1 MTSRECKSIRTFVLR
16 GSRITRAQRQALDKL
31 LPVYGLNG
39 LNPADPQPDR
49 VDIPAVFGRYAQ
61 TVLEIGF
68 GDGEALV
75 QLAREHPDKNH
86 IGIEVHRPGVGHLLL
101 QLKKHQLENV
111 RVWLGDVVDSL
122 GSVYPD
128 QSFDRI
134 NLFFPDP
141 WPKKKHHKRRLLQAG
156 FVDQMISKL
165 KPGGVFHFAT
175 DWEDYAVEALR
186 KLEQHPAL
194 VNQAGP
200 GNYMSPPADR
210 PETKFERRGKRL
222 GHGVWDIVMIR
233 SGQVFP

>member
-1 MTSRECKSIRTFVLR
+1 MINQECKSIRTFVVR
-16 GSRITRAQRQALDKL
+16 GSRATRAQRQAIEEL
-31 LPVYGLNG
+31 LPVYGLNRS
-39 LNPADPQPDR
+39 AHYPDK
-49 VDIPAVFGRYAQ
+49 VDIPAVFGRHAQ

-75 QLAREHPDKNH
+75 QLARENPGKNH
-86 IGIEVHRPGVGHLLL
+86 IGIEVHRPGIGHLLL

-111 RVWLGDVVDSL
+111 RVWVGDAVDSL
-122 GSVYPD
+122 ENAYPD
-128 QSFDRI
+128 QSLDRI

-141 WPKKKHHKRRLLQAG
+141 WPKKKHHKRRILQAG
-156 FVDQMISKL
+156 FIEQVIARL
-165 KPGGVFHFAT
+165 KPGGIFHFAT
-175 DWEDYAVEALR
+175 DWEDYAVEALC
-186 KLEQHPAL
+186 KLERHPAL

-200 GNYMSPPADR
+200 GHYTSPPAGR